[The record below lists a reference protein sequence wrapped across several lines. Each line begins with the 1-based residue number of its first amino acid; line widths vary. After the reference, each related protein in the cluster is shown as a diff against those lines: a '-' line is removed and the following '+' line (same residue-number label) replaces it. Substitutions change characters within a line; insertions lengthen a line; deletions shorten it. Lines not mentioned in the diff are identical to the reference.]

1 MLRWDNDRRSPPVGE
16 LAEKI
21 RLIGNKFF
29 PYERLALASAR
40 AQHCRKCVQ
49 PRASLWSCGA
59 CSRFGNGAQNQAW
72 GLGKSANRAAPHPTA
87 PASWRTP
94 NASRGPRPRATQR
107 APPYGPRASV
117 WSAELAPA
125 LRTAHEA
132 GGVAEIRR
140 AVAATQ
146 SASWLRVPSGIEVG
160 TACIP
165 GPLRQQVA
173 AVQTRA
179 PCGTASAT
187 LGQVNG
193 LIVALTDTP
202 PRVAHFFDAPCRPPR
217 WHRKTPSSSERV
229 TQRSTTWI
237 PC

>member
-1 MLRWDNDRRSPPVGE
+1 
-16 LAEKI
+16 
-21 RLIGNKFF
+21 
-29 PYERLALASAR
+29 
-40 AQHCRKCVQ
+40 
-49 PRASLWSCGA
+49 
-59 CSRFGNGAQNQAW
+59 QNQAW

-146 SASWLRVPSGIEVG
+146 SASWLARSLRDRSWEGLHSWTTAATSRRCPNAG
-160 TACIP
+160 T
-165 GPLRQQVA
+165 
-173 AVQTRA
+173 
-179 PCGTASAT
+179 PCGTASAP